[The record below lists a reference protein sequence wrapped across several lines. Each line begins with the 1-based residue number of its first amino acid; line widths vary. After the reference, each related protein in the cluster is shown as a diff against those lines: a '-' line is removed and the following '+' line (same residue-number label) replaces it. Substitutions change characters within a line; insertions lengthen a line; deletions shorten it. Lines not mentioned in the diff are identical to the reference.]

1 MFHSQIMKSVM
12 TPAVNKIK
20 EKGASIL
27 GSMLKKN
34 CRPILFSKSKMWL
47 SLWPGSVGPHSPAAN
62 A

>member
-27 GSMLKKN
+27 GSMLK
-34 CRPILFSKSKMWL
+34 RTADL
-47 SLWPGSVGPHSPAAN
+47 SYFQSQRSHKIVEGVNLQYNKVP
-62 A
+62 